1 MKITLSIKDIEKQ
14 INNLQSIN
22 KKLPL
27 KVNWAI
33 VKNLKTLK
41 AEHSCAEELRIKI
54 LETYCMRDEKG
65 NSIIENGN
73 YRFENDAEART
84 AVKQIEELN
93 MTTAEVDICTINI
106 ADIEKCNGS
115 DYEAL
120 TTHDIEALEFMI
132 QE

>member
-1 MKITLSIKDIEKQ
+1 
-14 INNLQSIN
+14 
-22 KKLPL
+22 
-27 KVNWAI
+27 
-33 VKNLKTLK
+33 
-41 AEHSCAEELRIKI
+41 
-54 LETYCMRDEKG
+54 MRDEKG

-93 MTTAEVDICTINI
+93 MTTAEVEICTINI